1 MKAKTKAKA
10 KAVSSSRKVLKKPAA
25 VAAMKK
31 QDSERQ
37 KRNYAKAVAAMK
49 KQEHQKQNYA
59 NTRKL
64 KKAKAEDAAKKRQ
77 IKNCQHRSREAV
89 RRNKPYLPRDERLEE
104 VAKVATEGLIKS
116 MTALKR
122 VDDVEVTAT
131 RALHIAREAIEGSEK
146 RDNLVEKANMAVAD
160 VVTTQAGF
168 ESWVRD
174 VEQTADKA
182 LKIAMENSDK
192 LVGMEE
198 DSPTSEREE
207 DSPSSPKTVQ

>member
-10 KAVSSSRKVLKKPAA
+10 KVMKKAMKKALKKPAQGAKVSSSSSRKVLKKPAA
-25 VAAMKK
+25 VAATKK
-31 QDSERQ
+31 SN
-37 KRNYAKAVAAMK
+37 RNSKLYA
-49 KQEHQKQNYA
+49 
-59 NTRKL
+59 T
-64 KKAKAEDAAKKRQ
+64 KKAKVEAKK
-77 IKNCQHRSREAV
+77 IKNCQHRSREAA
-89 RRNKPYLPRDERLEE
+89 RRNKPYVPRDKRLEE
-104 VAKVATEGLIKS
+104 VAKVAKEGLSKS
-116 MTALKR
+116 VEALKR

-146 RDNLVEKANMAVAD
+146 RYNLVEKANMAVAD

-207 DSPSSPKTVQ
+207 DSPSSPKTLQ